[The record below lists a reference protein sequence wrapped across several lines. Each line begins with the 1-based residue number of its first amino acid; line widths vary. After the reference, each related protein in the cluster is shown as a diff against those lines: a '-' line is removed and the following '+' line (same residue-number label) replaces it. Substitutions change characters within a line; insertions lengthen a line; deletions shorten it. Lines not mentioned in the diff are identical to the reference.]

1 MELTDEQMEKIR
13 AASREI
19 DFGRITVSF
28 TGPPSNLVDI
38 SATKHFRFHHYRT
51 AEPTTGEPMNQRD
64 SGRTVRGSRT

>member
-1 MELTDEQMEKIR
+1 MELTEEQMEKIK

-38 SATKHFRFHHYRT
+38 SATKHFRFQHQRT
-51 AEPTTGEPMNQRD
+51 AEPTTGKPVDQRG
-64 SGRTVRGSRT
+64 SGRTVRGR